1 MPSALRKHANRYPKL
16 RTPEVNIESY
26 DFDYK
31 IKSHFIVG
39 LSMIEKIKKRDGRI
53 VEFDKSKIAN
63 AVFKA
68 FIATKSEDGRRAGDI
83 AAKVVEI
90 IEKRIAGIPGVEDVQ
105 DIVEEVLIKN
115 GYSGVAKA
123 YILYREKRAR
133 IRKAKELLGVRDE
146 LKLPINAV
154 RVLKK
159 RYLLKDDSG
168 NATETPLELFRRIA
182 KAVALDPG
190 SEEEFFNI
198 LSNLDFLPNSP
209 TLMNAGT
216 DIGQLSACF
225 VIPVEDSL
233 TSIFDAVKSM
243 ALIQQSGGGTG
254 FSFSRLRPSGDV
266 VRSTHGVA
274 SGPVSFMR
282 VFDTTTDVIKQGG
295 CISTKSLIRTNKG
308 VLPIGKLL
316 DCPTFGDNPTR
327 YLVYTNGR
335 FENAFIAEDNNIAEV
350 YDIKTEIGTDIKVTP
365 DHRICVIDGEGKFSW
380 KEAGKLQ
387 EGDWI
392 VHMLGG
398 HCSNDVELPVLE
410 YTQHYNANP
419 IKIPETMSPELAEL
433 LGIYMADGCI
443 STNGRI
449 IFAVEENDIELKERI
464 MESMLNIFCLNLG
477 IEQRKPNDKS
487 VCLVFYSRDL
497 CKFFEKV
504 ECRKESSLYA
514 FVPSVI
520 FESSAESAR
529 AFIRGLFE
537 GDGDIHA
544 DGYPRLYSSSERLVK
559 EVQQL
564 LFGLNMVSIIH
575 KYYSENRYGKNPIYH
590 LCIIQEGSKEEFTKK
605 IGFISKRKNE
615 KLSER
620 QKPKAFEYFDV
631 IPNQEKLFRKIYN
644 GPGRGCG
651 KGRTKRGANRKLY
664 RALQHFLGTTSSRR
678 NLTRKKLKELLNN
691 FNELRC
697 EQLLKIIDDDYFYS
711 RVATITKEKDY
722 TMDIMVPVAE
732 HFVSNS
738 ILVHNK
744 RRGANMGI
752 LRADHPDIIE
762 FITAKTK
769 EGFLTN
775 FNISV
780 AVDDKFMTAVKLDG
794 DYELINP
801 RNNEV
806 VKKVRAR
813 DIWNLIITMAWR
825 TGDPGIVFI
834 DEINRHNP
842 TPNVGMME
850 STNPCVVGKTL
861 ISTENGLIR
870 MKDLVEKYPNGG
882 IKITM
887 DNRVPMQIVNRDGT
901 ISLIRSK
908 QSGIEFNKISKAF
921 CVGEKETYRIVTE
934 SGYELI
940 CTADHK
946 VLTDEG
952 WVKAV
957 DLNQLKHK
965 ILIQSGEGK
974 FSEHYELPFEI
985 KNEFV
990 GGNGRKYSLNL
1001 PDKWSK
1007 ELGQVLG
1014 WLVGDGWL
1022 RDIDKNCRV
1031 GFTFSNQDRKVMDYF
1046 KPIINIWYGS
1056 DIKEVKRE
1064 NGVYHLSY
1072 HSKYF
1077 MDFFRKL
1084 GIKAVD
1090 GEFKTVPESIFTAP
1104 KEAVVGFLQ
1113 GLFTADG
1120 TVNFMKD
1127 KSSYARLTSKSIRL
1141 LKDAQILLLN
1151 LGIKSKIYDRSRQP
1165 LENKFNYL
1173 NKNGESRKYGSNGI
1187 CFELEIS
1194 KESVMKFLREIGFL
1208 CELHKDKISKFF
1220 TKGFYSD
1227 KFEERIKYVEENGCE
1242 FVYDLT
1248 EPRTLSFISNGI
1260 VSLDCGEQPL
1270 LPYESCNLG
1279 SINLAK
1285 MVKDDAIDREKLE
1298 KTVNTAVRFLDNV
1311 IDINK
1316 YPLAQTEAITKANRK
1331 IGLGVMGFA
1340 DMLVQL
1346 GIPYNSEEALKTGK
1360 EVMGFIQ
1367 EKSHAMSERL
1377 ADERGAFTNC
1387 KGSIYKKPIRNAT
1400 VTTVAPTGSIS
1411 IIAGCSSGIE
1421 PLFAISFVRNVMEGT
1436 KLLEVNPYFE
1446 AVARERGFYSE
1457 ELMMKIAKHGILT
1470 GINEVPEDIKRV
1482 FVTAFDVAPQW
1493 HVRMQA
1499 AFQKHCDNAVSKTIN
1514 FPNDVDIME
1523 VERVFMLAYEL
1534 KCKGITVYRY
1544 DSKSQQVL
1552 YLGDALDTCIC

>member
-1 MPSALRKHANRYPKL
+1 MRKIQWEALILINW
-16 RTPEVNIESY
+16 SG
-26 DFDYK
+26 K
-31 IKSHFIVG
+31 IR
-39 LSMIEKIKKRDGRI
+39 KRDGRI
-53 VEFDKSKIAN
+53 VEFDMSKISN

-68 FIATKSEDGRRAGDI
+68 FIATKSENGRKAGDI
-83 AAKVVEI
+83 AAQVVEI

-115 GYSGVAKA
+115 GYASVARA
-123 YILYREKRAR
+123 YILYREKRAQ

-154 RVLKK
+154 RVLKR
-159 RYLLKDDSG
+159 RYLLKDDLG

-182 KAVALDPG
+182 KAVALDPE
-190 SEEEFFNI
+190 SEDEFFNI
-198 LSNLDFLPNSP
+198 LSNLEFLPNSP

-398 HCSNDVELPVLE
+398 HCGNDVELPVLE

-464 MESMLNIFCLNLG
+464 KESMLNIFCLNLG

-850 STNPCVVGKTL
+850 STNPC
-861 ISTENGLIR
+861 
-870 MKDLVEKYPNGG
+870 
-882 IKITM
+882 
-887 DNRVPMQIVNRDGT
+887 
-901 ISLIRSK
+901 
-908 QSGIEFNKISKAF
+908 
-921 CVGEKETYRIVTE
+921 
-934 SGYELI
+934 
-940 CTADHK
+940 
-946 VLTDEG
+946 
-952 WVKAV
+952 
-957 DLNQLKHK
+957 
-965 ILIQSGEGK
+965 
-974 FSEHYELPFEI
+974 
-985 KNEFV
+985 
-990 GGNGRKYSLNL
+990 
-1001 PDKWSK
+1001 
-1007 ELGQVLG
+1007 
-1014 WLVGDGWL
+1014 
-1022 RDIDKNCRV
+1022 
-1031 GFTFSNQDRKVMDYF
+1031 
-1046 KPIINIWYGS
+1046 
-1056 DIKEVKRE
+1056 
-1064 NGVYHLSY
+1064 
-1072 HSKYF
+1072 
-1077 MDFFRKL
+1077 
-1084 GIKAVD
+1084 
-1090 GEFKTVPESIFTAP
+1090 
-1104 KEAVVGFLQ
+1104 
-1113 GLFTADG
+1113 
-1120 TVNFMKD
+1120 
-1127 KSSYARLTSKSIRL
+1127 
-1141 LKDAQILLLN
+1141 
-1151 LGIKSKIYDRSRQP
+1151 
-1165 LENKFNYL
+1165 
-1173 NKNGESRKYGSNGI
+1173 
-1187 CFELEIS
+1187 
-1194 KESVMKFLREIGFL
+1194 
-1208 CELHKDKISKFF
+1208 
-1220 TKGFYSD
+1220 
-1227 KFEERIKYVEENGCE
+1227 
-1242 FVYDLT
+1242 
-1248 EPRTLSFISNGI
+1248 
-1260 VSLDCGEQPL
+1260 GEQPL

-1298 KTVNTAVRFLDNV
+1298 KTVKTAVRFLDNV

-1346 GIPYNSEEALKTGK
+1346 GIPYNSEEALKTCK
-1360 EVMGFIQ
+1360 EVMSFIQ

-1377 ADERGAFTNC
+1377 ADERGAFPNFP
-1387 KGSIYKKPIRNAT
+1387 GSIYKKPIRNAT
-1400 VTTVAPTGSIS
+1400 VTTVAPTGTIS

-1421 PLFAISFVRNVMEGT
+1421 PMFAISFVRNVMEGT

-1457 ELMMKIAKHGILT
+1457 ELMMKIAKHGTLA
-1470 GINEVPEDIKRV
+1470 GIDEVPEDVKRV
-1482 FVTAFDVAPQW
+1482 FLTAFDIAPEW
-1493 HVRMQA
+1493 HVKMQA
-1499 AFQKHCDNAVSKTIN
+1499 AFQKYCDNAVSKTIN
-1514 FPNDVDIME
+1514 FPHDVDIKE
-1523 VERVFMLAYEL
+1523 VEEAYMFAYEL
-1534 KCKGITVYRY
+1534 NCKGITVYRY
-1544 DSKSQQVL
+1544 GSKAQQVL
-1552 YLGDALDTCIC
+1552 YLGDAVDKFVSADDEYSGGCPAPVCPV

>member
-1 MPSALRKHANRYPKL
+1 M
-16 RTPEVNIESY
+16 
-26 DFDYK
+26 
-31 IKSHFIVG
+31 
-39 LSMIEKIKKRDGRI
+39 
-53 VEFDKSKIAN
+53 SKISN

-68 FIATKSEDGRRAGDI
+68 FIATKSENGRKAGDI
-83 AAKVVEI
+83 AAQVVEI

-115 GYSGVAKA
+115 GYASVARA
-123 YILYREKRAR
+123 YILYREKRAQ

-154 RVLKK
+154 RVLKR
-159 RYLLKDDSG
+159 RYLLKDDLG

-182 KAVALDPG
+182 KAVALDPE
-190 SEEEFFNI
+190 SEDEFFNI
-198 LSNLDFLPNSP
+198 LSNLEFLPNSP

-398 HCSNDVELPVLE
+398 HCGNDVELPVLE

-433 LGIYMADGCI
+433 LGIYMANGCI

-464 MESMLNIFCLNLG
+464 KESMLNIFCLNLG

-544 DGYPRLYSSSERLVK
+544 DGYPRLCSSSERLVK

-850 STNPCVVGKTL
+850 STNPC
-861 ISTENGLIR
+861 
-870 MKDLVEKYPNGG
+870 
-882 IKITM
+882 
-887 DNRVPMQIVNRDGT
+887 
-901 ISLIRSK
+901 
-908 QSGIEFNKISKAF
+908 
-921 CVGEKETYRIVTE
+921 
-934 SGYELI
+934 
-940 CTADHK
+940 
-946 VLTDEG
+946 
-952 WVKAV
+952 
-957 DLNQLKHK
+957 
-965 ILIQSGEGK
+965 
-974 FSEHYELPFEI
+974 
-985 KNEFV
+985 
-990 GGNGRKYSLNL
+990 
-1001 PDKWSK
+1001 
-1007 ELGQVLG
+1007 
-1014 WLVGDGWL
+1014 
-1022 RDIDKNCRV
+1022 
-1031 GFTFSNQDRKVMDYF
+1031 
-1046 KPIINIWYGS
+1046 
-1056 DIKEVKRE
+1056 
-1064 NGVYHLSY
+1064 
-1072 HSKYF
+1072 
-1077 MDFFRKL
+1077 
-1084 GIKAVD
+1084 
-1090 GEFKTVPESIFTAP
+1090 
-1104 KEAVVGFLQ
+1104 
-1113 GLFTADG
+1113 
-1120 TVNFMKD
+1120 
-1127 KSSYARLTSKSIRL
+1127 
-1141 LKDAQILLLN
+1141 
-1151 LGIKSKIYDRSRQP
+1151 
-1165 LENKFNYL
+1165 
-1173 NKNGESRKYGSNGI
+1173 
-1187 CFELEIS
+1187 
-1194 KESVMKFLREIGFL
+1194 
-1208 CELHKDKISKFF
+1208 
-1220 TKGFYSD
+1220 
-1227 KFEERIKYVEENGCE
+1227 
-1242 FVYDLT
+1242 
-1248 EPRTLSFISNGI
+1248 
-1260 VSLDCGEQPL
+1260 GEQPL

-1346 GIPYNSEEALKTGK
+1346 GIPYNSEEALKTCK
-1360 EVMGFIQ
+1360 EVMSFIQ

-1377 ADERGAFTNC
+1377 ADERGAFPNFP
-1387 KGSIYKKPIRNAT
+1387 GSIYKKPIRNAT
-1400 VTTVAPTGSIS
+1400 VTTVAPTGTIS

-1421 PLFAISFVRNVMEGT
+1421 PMFAISFVRNVMEGT

-1457 ELMMKIAKHGILT
+1457 ELMMKIAKHGTLA
-1470 GINEVPEDIKRV
+1470 GIDEVPEDVKRV
-1482 FVTAFDVAPQW
+1482 FLTAFDIAPEW
-1493 HVRMQA
+1493 HVKMQA
-1499 AFQKHCDNAVSKTIN
+1499 AFQKYCDNAVSKTIN
-1514 FPNDVDIME
+1514 FPHDVDIKE
-1523 VERVFMLAYEL
+1523 VEEAYMFAYEL
-1534 KCKGITVYRY
+1534 NCKGITVYRY
-1544 DSKSQQVL
+1544 GSKAQQVL
-1552 YLGDALDTCIC
+1552 YLGDAVDKFVSADDEYSGGCPAPVCPV